1 MKIESIMYDTENNK
15 LIVTFDDET
24 FKEYLQSDKDKYLN
38 DYPDRNA
45 DLIAM
50 GWTE

>member
-1 MKIESIMYDTENNK
+1 MELESITYDTENNK

-24 FKEYLQSDKDKYLN
+24 IKEYTEADKDKYLD

>member
-1 MKIESIMYDTENNK
+1 MIEKITFHTEQNK
-15 LIVTFDDET
+15 LIVTFDDGT